1 MDFSQVNNQFYQDIF
16 KIWNN
21 EPDYYW
27 DGFWYLYQHLD
38 QCFMGID
45 SPRVLDIGSANGRF
59 FNFLEFC
66 FPDKEFV
73 KVGIDFVD
81 FEMVNDFKFI
91 KCDISTQDFINLDIG
106 SFDLVTAFGVFH
118 HIQSQEIRDRITI
131 KIEALLDQQGLYVF
145 TRWNF
150 LLLNR
155 LRKHILPPAL
165 IPSFDPLN
173 LEVGDYFLKWDKGA
187 YAIRYANFMDIEQI
201 DIMLKQAKF
210 KCLISFDADD
220 KTENRNSYFVC
231 KKKH

>member
-27 DGFWYLYQHLD
+27 DGFWYLYPYLD
-38 QCFMGID
+38 QCFAGID
-45 SPRVLDIGSANGRF
+45 KPRVLDIGSANGRF

-81 FEMVNDFKFI
+81 FEMVNDFEFI
-91 KCDISTQDFINLDIG
+91 KCDISKPEFLDLELG
-106 SFDLVTAFGVFH
+106 QFDLVTAFGVFH
-118 HIQSQEIRDRITI
+118 HIQSQQVRDNITKKINNLLYI
-131 KIEALLDQQGLYVF
+131 KGLYVF

-155 LRKHILPPAL
+155 LRKHILPPTQ
-165 IPSFDPLN
+165 IPSFDPVN
-173 LEVGDYFLKWDKGA
+173 LEVGDYFLKWDKGQ
-187 YAIRYANFMDIEQI
+187 YSIRFANFMDIEQI
-201 DIMLKQAKF
+201 DNMLNQGNLNCIA
-210 KCLISFDADD
+210 SFDADD
-220 KTENRNSYFVC
+220 KTENRNSYFIC
-231 KKKH
+231 KK